1 MKDSIFLT
9 VIAGVSVFV
18 VSQFILKLVLEP
30 IISFKEAL
38 GSISGFFLRYHA
50 KITNG
55 NADSDLQHDLRILVS
70 TVISK
75 KEVIPFYRFFGFI
88 LGLPSEK
95 RLLQVCRNLN
105 FVGYEMNKDTA
116 STSGRPNCIEIT
128 RHLNETAV
136 LLKIRLNYRE
146 L

>member
-9 VIAGVSVFV
+9 VMTGVTVFV

-30 IISFKEAL
+30 IVSFKESL
-38 GSISGFFLRYHA
+38 GGLSEFFLRHSA

-55 NADSDLQHDLRILVS
+55 NANSDLQHDLRILIS

-75 KEVIPFYRFFGFI
+75 KEAIPFYRFFGFI

-95 RLLQVCRNLN
+95 KLIGGCRNLN
-105 FVGYEMNKDTA
+105 SVCYEMNKDTA
-116 STSGRPNCIEIT
+116 EIFGQPDCPKIT
-128 RHLNETAV
+128 RYLNEAAD
-136 LLKIRLNYRE
+136 LLKIRLDYR
-146 L
+146 

>member
-9 VIAGVSVFV
+9 VMAGVSVFV

-30 IISFKEAL
+30 IVSFKEAL
-38 GSISGFFLRYHA
+38 GSISGFFLRYNA

-75 KEVIPFYRFFGFI
+75 KEAIPFYRFIGFI

-95 RLLQVCRNLN
+95 RLLEGCRNLN

-116 STSGRPNCIEIT
+116 SASGQPNCIEISK
-128 RHLNETAV
+128 HLNETAD
-136 LLKIRLNYRE
+136 LLKIRLDYRE

>member
-1 MKDSIFLT
+1 LKDSIFLT
-9 VIAGVSVFV
+9 VMAGVSVFV

-30 IISFKEAL
+30 IVSFKEAL
-38 GSISGFFLRYHA
+38 GGISGFFLRYNA

-55 NADSDLQHDLRILVS
+55 NADADLQHELRILVS

-75 KEVIPFYRFFGFI
+75 KEAIPFYRFFGFF

-95 RLLQVCRNLN
+95 GILEGCRNLN

-116 STSGRPNCIEIT
+116 STSGAPNCIEISN
-128 RHLNETAV
+128 HLNEAAD
-136 LLKIRLNYRE
+136 LLKIRLDYRQ

>member
-1 MKDSIFLT
+1 M
-9 VIAGVSVFV
+9 AGVSVFV

-30 IISFKEAL
+30 IVSFKESL
-38 GSISGFFLRYHA
+38 GSISGFFLRYNA

-55 NADSDLQHDLRILVS
+55 NANSELQHDLRILVS

-75 KEVIPFYRFFGFI
+75 KEAIPFYRFFGFI

-95 RLLQVCRNLN
+95 KLLEGCRNLN
-105 FVGYEMNKDTA
+105 FVGYEMNEDTA
-116 STSGRPNCIEIT
+116 LTSGQPNCIEISK
-128 RHLNETAV
+128 HLNKTAD
-136 LLKIRLNYRE
+136 LLKIRLDYRE